1 MHAEALLDIPGD
13 GADKLL
19 VRVDGESGGL
29 KTLLGDVFCHDLD
42 NGVEVLA
49 DLVEGPNHRSPYIA

>member
-42 NGVEVLA
+42 NSLIRVLQTESV
-49 DLVEGPNHRSPYIA
+49 DRIFEPE